1 MSRAPDLAR
10 CELWRRRMREFERS
24 AATVAEF
31 CDRAGVSAAA
41 FYQWRRKLS
50 DVSSSEGLTKP
61 PPQATPSRAAAAS
74 LNFLPVEIRGP
85 RNGDVVEV
93 LLPNGSRVLV
103 PSGDQESLRTV
114 LKFLASEREEPAC

>member
-10 CELWRRRMREFERS
+10 RELWRRRMREFERS
-24 AATVAEF
+24 AATVADF
-31 CDRAGVSAAA
+31 CGRAGVSAAA

-61 PPQATPSRAAAAS
+61 APRATPSRAAASS
-74 LNFLPVEIRGP
+74 LNFLPVEIMGP

-93 LLPNGSRVLV
+93 LFPSGIRMLV
-103 PSGDQESLRTV
+103 PSRNQELLRTV
-114 LKFLASEREEPAC
+114 LESTLS

>member
-10 CELWRRRMREFERS
+10 RELWRRRMREFERS
-24 AATVAEF
+24 AATVADF

-61 PPQATPSRAAAAS
+61 GLVS
-74 LNFLPVEIRGP
+74 FLTSIQM
-85 RNGDVVEV
+85 RNVILDV
-93 LLPNGSRVLV
+93 P
-103 PSGDQESLRTV
+103 
-114 LKFLASEREEPAC
+114 KAFW